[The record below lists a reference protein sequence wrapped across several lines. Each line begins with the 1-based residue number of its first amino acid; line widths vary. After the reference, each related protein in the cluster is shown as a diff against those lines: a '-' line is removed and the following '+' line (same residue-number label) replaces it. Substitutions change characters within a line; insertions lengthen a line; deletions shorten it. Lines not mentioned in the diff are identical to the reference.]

1 MIIILLY
8 FFLYSFSF
16 TNLFTGSLTEID
28 HFPFSIRFKWLFFPG
43 EPGLTGFTSAKD
55 DGSGDLRLVD
65 NYSRFR
71 RLLKG
76 HMFG

>member
-1 MIIILLY
+1 MAI
-8 FFLYSFSF
+8 
-16 TNLFTGSLTEID
+16 
-28 HFPFSIRFKWLFFPG
+28 FPG
-43 EPGLTGFTSAKD
+43 EPGLTGFTAAED
-55 DGSGDLRLVD
+55 DGSGDLCLVD